1 VEPTIGRTVLYR
13 LTRPDV
19 IEINWRRV
27 RAHEHLAEFRAT
39 GAQWHEGNQA
49 HRGDIVPLVITR
61 VWPYE
66 YNPDTTVCRDYMAEH
81 EDDIV
86 WSNPLSHW
94 GVNGQAILDGNDHLW
109 VTSAPEGQFNGAWCW
124 PTLQTVDYKRT
135 INEQREEAGLPRFD
149 IAALYSAQIAAH
161 GCDAL
166 KRRLDSRDAAFAFSG
181 LAARQR
187 RRFSRSLVLSASMS
201 LLRRFALLA
210 LSDALAFSGFSARH
224 RAA

>member
-1 VEPTIGRTVLYR
+1 MEPTIGRTVLYR

-109 VTSAPEGQFNGAWCW
+109 VTSAPKDSLMVHGVGRHCRQWTTSAPSTSSAKKRDCRVLI
-124 PTLQTVDYKRT
+124 LQPCT
-135 INEQREEAGLPRFD
+135 
-149 IAALYSAQIAAH
+149 
-161 GCDAL
+161 
-166 KRRLDSRDAAFAFSG
+166 
-181 LAARQR
+181 R
-187 RRFSRSLVLSASMS
+187 RR
-201 LLRRFALLA
+201 
-210 LSDALAFSGFSARH
+210 
-224 RAA
+224 